1 MEAQGVESEQFA
13 SKVLILNSVFFA
25 LLDEDSLTL
34 AFLLQ
39 VMKSNPRT
47 LQPDKAA
54 VAKA

>member
-1 MEAQGVESEQFA
+1 MGAQSVESEQFA